1 MKKKSIP
8 NLDEHMQ
15 VLSQMQEVGTD
26 EFFYTRLRG
35 KLESANNQG
44 GWVLP
49 VKPAWV
55 LATLLILLLVNGYV
69 LTQEQKEKKTTP
81 YTIQEFAKSYDQ
93 TINTSY

>member
-8 NLDEHMQ
+8 SLDEHMQ

-26 EFFYTRLRG
+26 EFFYTRLKG
-35 KLESANNQG
+35 KLQNTSSAQ

-69 LTQEQKEKKTTP
+69 LKQEQKEKETAP

-93 TINTSY
+93 TINTTY